1 MLKFFTH
8 KDFLYP
14 QDKKDV
20 HDRYPGKS
28 WQESGKMFVPKQ
40 KVNEITV
47 NAIFVCFVLLV
58 MP

>member
-40 KVNEITV
+40 KVNES
-47 NAIFVCFVLLV
+47 NS
-58 MP
+58 